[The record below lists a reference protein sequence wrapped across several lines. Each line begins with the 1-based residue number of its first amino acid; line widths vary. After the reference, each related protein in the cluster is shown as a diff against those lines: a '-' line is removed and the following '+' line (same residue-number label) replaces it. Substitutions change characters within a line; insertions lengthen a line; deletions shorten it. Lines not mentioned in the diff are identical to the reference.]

1 MNPAKSG
8 YTNESRYERLHGKTA
23 KSGPLRAVTETD
35 HDKFGLV
42 QTDHLPQHAMR
53 RWQSLGFFFYF
64 FYLWHDKHTIR
75 DVNDFVGNIK
85 GRVTAE
91 VTV

>member
-35 HDKFGLV
+35 HDKSTLV
-42 QTDHLPQHAMR
+42 QTDHLLQHAMR
-53 RWQSLGFFFYF
+53 RWQSLDFFI
-64 FYLWHDKHTIR
+64 FYLWHDKHTSR

>member
-8 YTNESRYERLHGKTA
+8 YANESRYERLHGKTA

-35 HDKFGLV
+35 HGRPCWCRLI
-42 QTDHLPQHAMR
+42 TCHSMR
-53 RWQSLGFFFYF
+53 CDDGKVSDFFLFFLSLAR
-64 FYLWHDKHTIR
+64 HTQR

>member
-35 HDKFGLV
+35 HGRPCWCRLI
-42 QTDHLPQHAMR
+42 TCHSMR
-53 RWQSLGFFFYF
+53 CDDGKVSDFF
-64 FYLWHDKHTIR
+64 TSR

>member
-8 YTNESRYERLHGKTA
+8 YTNESRYERLQGKTA
-23 KSGPLRAVTETD
+23 KSGPLRAETETD
-35 HDKFGLV
+35 HGRPCWCRLI
-42 QTDHLPQHAMR
+42 TCHSMR
-53 RWQSLGFFFYF
+53 CDDGKVSDFFYF
-64 FYLWHDKHTIR
+64 FYLWHDR